1 MYKYKVQIKRVSGRL
16 NESVLPDKVINIES
30 QTRMTDK
37 QAFNEASN
45 YLKSKFGLV
54 LEMAD
59 VKSQDALMLDYV
71 AMEDPNMD
79 IDEMWDIADDYLA
92 RGYYVQQDGDLL
104 FLYNADGQLI
114 GKQIKRDTSQYE
126 VRNPYSTYHFSYGG
140 GYDW

>member
-16 NESVLPDKVINIES
+16 NESVLPDKVIIIES

-59 VKSQDALMLDYV
+59 VQSQDGLMLDYV
-71 AMEDPNMD
+71 GMSQPNMD
-79 IDEMWDIADDYLA
+79 IDEMWDVVDDYLA
-92 RGYYVQQDGDLL
+92 RGYHVQKDGNLL
-104 FLYNADGQLI
+104 FLYNADGQVV
-114 GKQIKRDTSQYE
+114 GKQRKRNTSQYE
-126 VRNPYSTYHFSYGG
+126 VRNTHSSRYGG
-140 GYDW
+140 SSVGW